1 MSGKKLT
8 GSISD
13 LISCVSD
20 FMNIIVYGK
29 ARRIVGTPEKNML
42 INLMENMKEIT
53 DGTQNWQQT
62 WRWYSSD

>member
-1 MSGKKLT
+1 MGEHLHGFSGSIFIFKCSRRKLM

-29 ARRIVGTPEKNML
+29 ARMDCGHSIKTC
-42 INLMENMKEIT
+42 
-53 DGTQNWQQT
+53 
-62 WRWYSSD
+62 